1 MGAVFGQQLLTL
13 HCVPSQLLLLL
24 VLQLLL
30 LVLQSPGS
38 PIAAND

>member
-13 HCVPSQLLLLL
+13 HCVPSQLLLL